1 MSTAITK
8 RPIVDDRFGALKPG
22 LFDLKLMWRFNESSY
37 DTVISD
43 FQTQFVNW
51 ILDNYGKANFGS
63 PDEFLGNQ
71 IVLRPPLLG
80 CVKKNTSFVT
90 RLTSEYLSTSD
101 DEGVKF
107 SLMNCIKTTFSLEY
121 KQYIQQTRN
130 FGDFTFFD
138 LDFTKFVLV
147 DGHQVLTMTKVIPVE
162 FNGETS
168 NYEVKFIFHRANEDD
183 PNSVVLSEIQC
194 PTLNEVKEAAKEAAK
209 EDAIQQV
216 ADLIAAEDAAEE
228 AAIQEVADLISAEQS
243 DEMRE
248 TLHAHHNYVRLQA
261 ARGGSEDEDLNS
273 LSSEDEDYTASIPGG
288 QCLQRGSLSDDNSDT
303 EHNSRV
309 PFEKVP
315 GVDTPASSDD
325 SIISLENWRNRAQ
338 NKQLSIDEIQELL
351 TDKKNATRHSN
362 GKGKHARSNL
372 TEAIK
377 LINVGYDLET
387 FPGLRELIQKLE
399 LTKQF
404 RL

>member
-1 MSTAITK
+1 MSTAFTK
-8 RPIVDDRFGALKPG
+8 RPIVDDPNGALVPG
-22 LFDLKLMWRFNESSY
+22 PFNFKLMWRFNESSY

-63 PDEFLGNQ
+63 PDKFLGDQ

-90 RLTSEYLSTSD
+90 RLTSEYLSKN
-101 DEGVKF
+101 EGGVKS
-107 SLMNCIKTTFSLEY
+107 SLMSCIKTTFSLEY

-138 LDFTKFVLV
+138 LDFNNFVKV
-147 DGHQVLTMTKVIPVE
+147 DGHEVLTTTKVIPVK
-162 FNGETS
+162 FNGDTS
-168 NYEVKFIFHRANEDD
+168 NYEVKFIFHRVNQDD
-183 PNSVVLSEIQC
+183 PHSVYLSEIQC
-194 PTLNEVKEAAKEAAK
+194 PTLNEVKEAAK

-216 ADLIAAEDAAEE
+216 ADLIAAEDAAKED
-228 AAIQEVADLISAEQS
+228 AIQEVADLIAAEQS

-248 TLHAHHNYVRLQA
+248 TLHAHHNYVPLQA
-261 ARGGSEDEDLNS
+261 AGGGSEDEDLNS
-273 LSSEDEDYTASIPGG
+273 LPSEDEDYTASIPGG

-303 EHNSRV
+303 EHNLRV
-309 PFEKVP
+309 HFEEVH

-325 SIISLENWRNRAQ
+325 SIISLENWKNRAT
-338 NKQLSIDEIQELL
+338 NGDLSIDEIKKLL
-351 TDKKNATRHSN
+351 TDKKNAIRRSN
-362 GKGKHARSNL
+362 GTGKKARSNL

-377 LINVGYDLET
+377 LIKEGYDLET

-399 LTKQF
+399 LTTQF
-404 RL
+404 GL

>member
-8 RPIVDDRFGALKPG
+8 RPTVDDRFGALKPG

-51 ILDNYGKANFGS
+51 ILENCNKPNFGS
-63 PDEFLGNQ
+63 PDDFLVEQ
-71 IVLRPPLLG
+71 IKSRPPLLG
-80 CVKKNTSFVT
+80 YVEKDTSFVT
-90 RLTSEYLSTSD
+90 KLTSEYLGASNH
-101 DEGVKF
+101 GVK
-107 SLMNCIKTTFSLEY
+107 STLMDCISSTFSLEY
-121 KQYIQQTRN
+121 EQYIQQNRN
-130 FGDFTFFD
+130 FGAFTFFD
-138 LDFTKFVLV
+138 LDFRKFVRV
-147 DGHQVLTMTKVIPVE
+147 NGRQVLTMTKVIPVE
-162 FNGETS
+162 FNGGTS
-168 NYEVKFIFHRANEDD
+168 NYEVKFIFHRVYQDD
-183 PNSVVLSEIQC
+183 PHSVYLSEIQC
-194 PTLNEVKEAAKEAAK
+194 PTLDKAMK
-209 EDAIQQV
+209 
-216 ADLIAAEDAAEE
+216 AAEE
-228 AAIQEVADLISAEQS
+228 AAEEVATLAAIQQVEAFEADEDAAIQQVEAFEADEQAD
-243 DEMRE
+243 DERE
-248 TLHAHHNYVRLQA
+248 TLHAHHNYVPLQA
-261 ARGGSEDEDLNS
+261 AGGGSEDED
-273 LSSEDEDYTASIPGG
+273 DTASIPGG

-399 LTKQF
+399 LTTQF
-404 RL
+404 GL